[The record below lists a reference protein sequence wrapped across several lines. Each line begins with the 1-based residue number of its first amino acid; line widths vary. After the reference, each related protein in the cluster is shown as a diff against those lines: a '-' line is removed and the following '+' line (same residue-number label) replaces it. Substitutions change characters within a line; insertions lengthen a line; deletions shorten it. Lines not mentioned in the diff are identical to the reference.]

1 MADTT
6 TTNYGW
12 TKPEVGASSD
22 TWGTKLNTDLDGI
35 DTTVKAV
42 SDAATA
48 AAALAA
54 LALPTAYMTGQ
65 VVMTGRS
72 SAHTGWLE
80 CDGSAVSRSTYAA
93 LFTAISTTWGTGDGS
108 TTFNIPDMRGYFPR
122 GYDNGRG
129 IDTGRALASNQA
141 DAFAA
146 HTHSITAG
154 TGSSGPTTNISVDTG
169 NSSAPKT
176 TGSAG
181 SAAETRPVN
190 VAIMFLIKT

>member
-72 SAHTGWLE
+72 SAPTGWLE
-80 CDGSAVSRSTYAA
+80 CDGSAVSRATYAA

-129 IDTGRALASNQA
+129 VDAGRALASNQA

-146 HTHSITAG
+146 HTHTIDGGNPASSSSYVLRQSSTASPDIT
-154 TGSSGPTTNISVDTG
+154 T
-169 NSSAPKT
+169 SSA
-176 TGSAG
+176 GG
-181 SAAETRPVN
+181 AAETRPVN

>member
-6 TTNYGW
+6 TTNYSW

-72 SAHTGWLE
+72 SAPTGWLE
-80 CDGSAVSRSTYAA
+80 CDGSAVSRATYAA
-93 LFTAISTTWGTGDGS
+93 LFTAISTTWGTGDGT

-129 IDTGRALASNQA
+129 VDAGRALASNQT

-154 TGSSGPTTNISVDTG
+154 TGSSGPPTNISVDTG

-181 SAAETRPVN
+181 GAAETRPVN